1 MPDIGYIA
9 GGADGWLNVKK
20 DPDGQ
25 VIALPQYLSVEI
37 SENRLGREYFV
48 VREGSHRGQA
58 CSVVA
63 GNLKF
68 GNPGYRAAARVEFS
82 LSRQLLSF
90 PGGQARAIT
99 DAANPIPLGTH
110 PIQLPDF
117 PHELGAGYMSQSRF
131 AMTWFYMGRGP
142 AVRGRNDRY
151 LHTGRVSAGC
161 VTVDPSDWTAL
172 YQALILSRNNDG
184 ATLGSIAVLR

>member
-9 GGADGWLNVKK
+9 GGADGWLNVKRE
-20 DPDGQ
+20 PDGQ
-25 VIALPQYLSVEI
+25 VVAVPQYLSVEI
-37 SENRLGREYFV
+37 GENRRGREHFV
-48 VREGSHRGQA
+48 VREGSYRGRA

-68 GNPGYRAAARVEFS
+68 GSPGYRSPARLEFS

-99 DAANPIPLGTH
+99 DTTNPIPEGTH
-110 PIQLPDF
+110 PVQLPDF
-117 PHELGAGYMSQSRF
+117 PHDLGAGYMSQSRF
-131 AMTWFYMGRGP
+131 AKTWFYLGRGP

-161 VTVDPSDWTAL
+161 VTVDPSSWTTL
-172 YQALILSRNNDG
+172 FQSLILCRNNDG
-184 ATLGSIAVLR
+184 ATHGSIVVVR